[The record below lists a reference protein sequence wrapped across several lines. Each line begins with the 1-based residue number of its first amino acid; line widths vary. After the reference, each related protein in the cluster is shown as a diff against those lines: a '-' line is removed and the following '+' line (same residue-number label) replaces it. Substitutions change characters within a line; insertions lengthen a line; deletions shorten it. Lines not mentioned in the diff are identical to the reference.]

1 MKLCI
6 WLATLILAIT
16 QRGAAKRIDAAHQI
30 NLADVNLGDLI
41 EKVLP
46 SLDISKPLYELGK
59 IVNRGGQA
67 VSPGLAKAGKFSTSA
82 GIALIN
88 IGTLLNASSQVL
100 SKEGSIGGN
109 PNFLNEAVAKML
121 LRKSPQNGSLRE
133 LALKLN
139 QNQGLRTYEK

>member
-82 GIALIN
+82 GIALII
-88 IGTLLNASSQVL
+88 IGTLLNASS
-100 SKEGSIGGN
+100 
-109 PNFLNEAVAKML
+109 
-121 LRKSPQNGSLRE
+121 
-133 LALKLN
+133 
-139 QNQGLRTYEK
+139 

>member
-1 MKLCI
+1 MCRANELHIGCLERRINGMVEEKYGKLSLESLIQKEWFFYMKLCI

-88 IGTLLNASSQVL
+88 IGTLLNASS
-100 SKEGSIGGN
+100 
-109 PNFLNEAVAKML
+109 
-121 LRKSPQNGSLRE
+121 
-133 LALKLN
+133 
-139 QNQGLRTYEK
+139 